1 MIEICNMWF
10 LSFSYDWH
18 WNFVFIKY
26 VNLYAKIT
34 KLYTYPKM
42 IKLTMKYLYFC
53 PELKEIKLKVISGWM
68 KRIRK

>member
-1 MIEICNMWF
+1 MTDIEISC
-10 LSFSYDWH
+10 LS
-18 WNFVFIKY
+18 KY

-53 PELKEIKLKVISGWM
+53 PELKEIKLKVISG
-68 KRIRK
+68 